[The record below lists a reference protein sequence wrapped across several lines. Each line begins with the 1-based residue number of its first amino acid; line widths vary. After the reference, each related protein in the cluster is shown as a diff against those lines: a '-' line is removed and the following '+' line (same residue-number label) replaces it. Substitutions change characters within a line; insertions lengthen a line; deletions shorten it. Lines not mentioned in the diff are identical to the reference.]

1 MTTKI
6 LTNCEFSQFVITTK
20 YTVQNV
26 WKADFRGILRNMIT
40 TKISQ
45 LREFLP
51 WDTANRGEHACKNV
65 KFIVFG
71 FPKIER
77 NQLSSFRRLGIAFNP
92 NKNSIWLRFSQTKN
106 GQTDLVITDE

>member
-1 MTTKI
+1 
-6 LTNCEFSQFVITTK
+6 
-20 YTVQNV
+20 
-26 WKADFRGILRNMIT
+26 MIT

-92 NKNSIWLRFSQTKN
+92 KKIASDSGFQKRRTGKQIWL
-106 GQTDLVITDE
+106 